1 MILSGHDFV
10 FITIIA
16 VNPQAVIGSL
26 NICEPGH
33 ESMGAPASGTAFVL
47 RSVPFNHRSAGLRH
61 GDVANYMTAPQE
73 APHEFRAEHEFPG
86 GPFMRVRV
94 ARWQGRV
101 RATWC
106 RPDTPIKP
114 ARLIIRG

>member
-33 ESMGAPASGTAFVL
+33 ESMGAPASGTATL
-47 RSVPFNHRSAGLRH
+47 RI
-61 GDVANYMTAPQE
+61 T
-73 APHEFRAEHEFPG
+73 
-86 GPFMRVRV
+86 
-94 ARWQGRV
+94 
-101 RATWC
+101 
-106 RPDTPIKP
+106 
-114 ARLIIRG
+114 